1 MIFASLKQSAGKD
14 KRETPL
20 KQTFKCAKCMAFKK
34 VYFHGVWAAIETVR
48 LGFAFYMITDNDLK
62 ADSLISHTCN

>member
-1 MIFASLKQSAGKD
+1 MQNVW
-14 KRETPL
+14 PL
-20 KQTFKCAKCMAFKK
+20 KK
-34 VYFHGVWAAIETVR
+34 VYFHGVLAAIETVR